1 MSVGP
6 QATIILKLDPTTG
19 KITYH
24 TDHWSGVPLARE
36 GVWGQLAEKRRV
48 LTGMAQKVLVTA
60 TGGEKYLKPDAS
72 SASASSSGASSGRR
86 T

>member
-1 MSVGP
+1 M
-6 QATIILKLDPTTG
+6 KLDPTTG
-19 KITYH
+19 KIVYH

-48 LTGMAQKVLVTA
+48 LTGMAQKLLVTA
-60 TGGEKYLKPDAS
+60 TGGEKYLKQPDAAAGS
-72 SASASSSGASSGRR
+72 GSGSGSGASSGR